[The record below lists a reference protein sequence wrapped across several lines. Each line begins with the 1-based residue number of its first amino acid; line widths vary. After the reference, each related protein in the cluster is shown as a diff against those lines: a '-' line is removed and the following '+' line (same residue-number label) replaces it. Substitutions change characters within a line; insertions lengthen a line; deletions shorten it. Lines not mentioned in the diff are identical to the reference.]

1 LPRWLLTW
9 WDHFGSGTLH
19 VLTFWDGPQLTGIVP
34 CFRHEWN
41 QKRQLTL
48 LGSGISDYLDPI
60 ICKTALQLLQ
70 DHLDDNSDW
79 DVCVWQDLSASTL
92 LQKLRGAVVEPD
104 MRCSETLLS
113 GDFEHFW
120 ETRSKDLRRNQ
131 RRYSQKARE
140 MGAVEFQ
147 VNDEAVP
154 ELVDALIRLHT
165 ARWKEQ
171 GEPGMIAANRSEAF
185 LRAVVGQMATEDV
198 LRFFS
203 IRFRGEVVAVIM
215 AFRYKNK
222 IYAYMSAFDPD
233 FETLGFGR
241 TLLFEAFRHA
251 YAEAY
256 DAWNFLRGDEQYK
269 TSWGAVPIER
279 CRVVLHRA

>member
-1 LPRWLLTW
+1 
-9 WDHFGSGTLH
+9 
-19 VLTFWDGPQLTGIVP
+19 
-34 CFRHEWN
+34 
-41 QKRQLTL
+41 
-48 LGSGISDYLDPI
+48 
-60 ICKTALQLLQ
+60 
-70 DHLDDNSDW
+70 
-79 DVCVWQDLSASTL
+79 
-92 LQKLRGAVVEPD
+92 
-104 MRCSETLLS
+104 
-113 GDFEHFW
+113 
-120 ETRSKDLRRNQ
+120 
-131 RRYSQKARE
+131 
-140 MGAVEFQ
+140 
-147 VNDEAVP
+147 
-154 ELVDALIRLHT
+154 
-165 ARWKEQ
+165 
-171 GEPGMIAANRSEAF
+171 MIAANRSEAF
-185 LRAVVGQMATEDV
+185 LRAVVGEMATEDV

-241 TLLFEAFRHA
+241 TLLFEAFRYA